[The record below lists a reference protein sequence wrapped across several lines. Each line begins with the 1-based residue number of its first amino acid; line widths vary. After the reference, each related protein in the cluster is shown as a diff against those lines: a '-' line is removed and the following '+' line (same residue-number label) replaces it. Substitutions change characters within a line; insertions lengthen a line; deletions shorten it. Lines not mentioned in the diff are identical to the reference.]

1 MGMEKLFLI
10 FCHVFSPQSLEPN
23 STADHSGGPH
33 LRAGQANLPVT
44 YTPTATNYTPGD

>member
-10 FCHVFSPQSLEPN
+10 FHHVFSPQSPESN

-33 LRAGQANLPVT
+33 LHAGQANLPVT
-44 YTPTATNYTPGD
+44 YTPTATNYNPGD